1 MSCMRPAPPVP
12 VFGLRFPCRFTFL
25 RETTTIFSC
34 IWVVLVLGPCASLV
48 LVVFL
53 VACIVLVLVA
63 APLQDGLMTVVRRL
77 QPSRSDQKRASGGG
91 APPAQL
97 SLFLLSLFMGCRRCR
112 RPIAGWYDWGVRET
126 CEIVRAC

>member
-1 MSCMRPAPPVP
+1 MYSSLYEARMYAYAVLPRGGV
-12 VFGLRFPCRFTFL
+12 

-91 APPAQL
+91 APPAHG
-97 SLFLLSLFMGCRRCR
+97 SRAVCSVIHPSRFPPPRPPRRRCQR
-112 RPIAGWYDWGVRET
+112 YGAQAHRPIL
-126 CEIVRAC
+126 